1 MLMNKGILTLE
12 YIDKIMKKSEGQI
25 TGVIEKSSIMLILVE
40 YYS

>member
-25 TGVIEKSSIMLILVE
+25 TGFIEKSSIMLILVE